1 MNILVKPV
9 RDIELYDKAD
19 GFVLP
24 LLDFSVDYRN
34 YYTLEDIISIRA
46 KTNKK
51 IFVVMN
57 KMIENDEVESV
68 KNKLLELDKIG
79 IEGIFFYDLAILEL
93 KKELGIRIEL
103 VWNNTHMVTN
113 YYTCNYYYY
122 SEGVKYAY
130 LSNEI
135 TFDDIVTIKNKSKC
149 SLIFMLLG
157 YPVVSFSKRKL
168 VSNSGFKDNII
179 INEEKSKQKYMVFE
193 DKNGTTFKYNK
204 IRNNSICLK
213 ELINNNLDY
222 VYLIED
228 DIDHDKFM
236 NGLNLTSEFINKQI
250 EEKKYVTNMKKLF
263 GGDTGFLYRKTIYKV
278 TKK

>member
-1 MNILVKPV
+1 MEILVKPV
-9 RDIELYDKAD
+9 KDIDLYQKAD

-24 LLDFSVDYRN
+24 IKDYSVDYRN
-34 YYTLEDIISIRA
+34 YYTLDEIKSIVNR
-46 KTNKK
+46 TNKK

-57 KMIENDEVESV
+57 KMMENSDIENI
-68 KNKLLELDKIG
+68 KNILIELDKIN
-79 IEGIFFYDLAILEL
+79 IYGIFFYDLSIIQL
-93 KKELGIRIEL
+93 KKELNLNVNL

-113 YYTCNYYYY
+113 YSACNYYYEEGCKY
-122 SEGVKYAY
+122 SY

-135 TFDDIVTIKNKSKC
+135 TLDDILLMNKNSKS

-157 YPVVSFSKRKL
+157 YPVASFSKRKL
-168 VSNSGFKDNII
+168 VSNSNFKDSII
-179 INEEKSKQKYMVFE
+179 ISEDVSKQKYIVFE

-213 ELINNNLDY
+213 ELLNNNLPF

-228 DIDHDKFM
+228 DIDHDKFID
-236 NGLNLTSEFINKQI
+236 GLNLTSDFINNTI
-250 EEKKYVTNMKKLF
+250 DNNKYVSSMKELF
-263 GGDTGFLYRKTIYKV
+263 GSDTGFLYRKTIYKV

>member
-34 YYTLEDIISIRA
+34 YYTLEDIISIKKR
-46 KTNKK
+46 TNKK

-93 KKELGIRIEL
+93 KKELDIKTEL

-113 YYTCNYYYY
+113 YYTCNYYY

-168 VSNSGFKDNII
+168 VSNSGFKDSII

-228 DIDHDKFM
+228 DIDHDKFID
-236 NGLNLTSEFINKQI
+236 GLNLTSEFINKKI
-250 EEKKYVTNMKKLF
+250 EEKEYVTNMKNLF

>member
-9 RDIELYDKAD
+9 RDIEFYDKAD

-34 YYTLEDIISIRA
+34 YYTLEDIISIKE

-93 KKELGIRIEL
+93 KKELDIKTDL

-113 YYTCNYYYY
+113 YYTCNYYY

-135 TFDDIVTIKNKSKC
+135 TFDDIVTIKNKSKS

-168 VSNSGFKDNII
+168 VSNSGFKDSII

-193 DKNGTTFKYNK
+193 DKNGTTFKYNR

-228 DIDHDKFM
+228 DIDHAKFM
-236 NGLNLTSEFINKQI
+236 NGLDLTSEFINKKI
-250 EEKKYVTNMKKLF
+250 EEKDYVTNMKNLF

>member
-9 RDIELYDKAD
+9 RDIELYDKAE

-34 YYTLEDIISIRA
+34 YYTLEDIISIR
-46 KTNKK
+46 KRTNKK

-57 KMIENDEVESV
+57 KMVENDEVESV

-93 KKELGIRIEL
+93 KKELGIKTDL

-113 YYTCNYYYY
+113 YYTCNYYY
-122 SEGVKYAY
+122 SEEVKYAY

-135 TFDDIVTIKNKSKC
+135 TFDDIVTIKNKSKS

-168 VSNSGFKDNII
+168 VSNSGFKDSII

-228 DIDHDKFM
+228 DIDHDKFV
-236 NGLNLTSEFINKQI
+236 NGLNLTSEFINKKI
-250 EEKKYVTNMKKLF
+250 EEKDYVTNMKNLF

>member
-9 RDIELYDKAD
+9 RDIEFYDKAD

-34 YYTLEDIISIRA
+34 YYTLEDIISIKKR
-46 KTNKK
+46 TNKK

-93 KKELGIRIEL
+93 KKELDIKIEL

-113 YYTCNYYYY
+113 YYTCNYYY

-168 VSNSGFKDNII
+168 VSNSGFKDSII

-222 VYLIED
+222 IYLIED
-228 DIDHDKFM
+228 DIDHDKFIK
-236 NGLNLTSEFINKQI
+236 GLNLTSEFINTKI
-250 EEKKYVTNMKKLF
+250 EEKDYVTNMKNLF

>member
-1 MNILVKPV
+1 MEILVKPV
-9 RDIELYDKAD
+9 KSIELYESAD

-24 LLDFSVDYRN
+24 LKDYSVDYRN
-34 YYTLEDIISIRA
+34 YYTFDEIKDITN

-51 IFVVMN
+51 VFVVMN
-57 KMIENDEVESV
+57 KMMENEDIENI
-68 KNKLLELDKIG
+68 KKIL
-79 IEGIFFYDLAILEL
+79 IEFDSINITGIFFYDLSVLEL
-93 KKELGIRIEL
+93 KKELNLNVNL

-113 YYTCNYYYY
+113 YSSCNYYYE
-122 SEGVKYAY
+122 EGCNYAY

-135 TFDDIVTIKNKSKC
+135 TLDDILLINEKSKA

-168 VSNSGFKDNII
+168 VSNSNFKDSII
-179 INEEKSKQKYMVFE
+179 IDEEISKQKYIVFE

-213 ELINNNLDY
+213 ELINNNFPF

-228 DIDHDKFM
+228 DIEHDKFIK
-236 NGLNLTSEFINKQI
+236 GLNLTSNFIKNNI
-250 EEKKYVTNMKKLF
+250 DNLEYISSMKELF
-263 GGDTGFLYRKTIYKV
+263 GADTGFLYRKTIYKV

>member
-9 RDIELYDKAD
+9 RDIEFYDKAD

-34 YYTLEDIISIRA
+34 YYTLEDIISIKKR
-46 KTNKK
+46 TNKK

-93 KKELGIRIEL
+93 KKELDIKTDL

-113 YYTCNYYYY
+113 YYTCNYYY

-135 TFDDIVTIKNKSKC
+135 TFDDIVTIKNKSKS

-168 VSNSGFKDNII
+168 VSNSGFKDSII

-228 DIDHDKFM
+228 DIDHDKFIE
-236 NGLNLTSEFINKQI
+236 GLNLTSEFINKKI
-250 EEKKYVTNMKKLF
+250 EEKDYVTNMKNLF

>member
-9 RDIELYDKAD
+9 RDIEFYDKAD

-34 YYTLEDIISIRA
+34 YYTLEDIISIKKR
-46 KTNKK
+46 TNKK

-93 KKELGIRIEL
+93 KKELDIKTDL

-113 YYTCNYYYY
+113 YYTCNYYY

-135 TFDDIVTIKNKSKC
+135 TLDDIVTIKNKSKS

-168 VSNSGFKDNII
+168 VSNSGFKDSII

-228 DIDHDKFM
+228 DIDHDKFIE
-236 NGLNLTSEFINKQI
+236 GLNLTSEFINKKI
-250 EEKKYVTNMKKLF
+250 EEKDYVTNMKNLF

>member
-9 RDIELYDKAD
+9 RDIEFYDKAD

-34 YYTLEDIISIRA
+34 YYTLEDIISIKKR
-46 KTNKK
+46 TNKK

-93 KKELGIRIEL
+93 KKELDIKTDL

-113 YYTCNYYYY
+113 YYTCNYYY

-135 TFDDIVTIKNKSKC
+135 TLDDIVTIKNKSKS

-168 VSNSGFKDNII
+168 VSNSGFKDSII

-228 DIDHDKFM
+228 DIDHDKFIE
-236 NGLNLTSEFINKQI
+236 GLNLTSEFINKKI
-250 EEKKYVTNMKKLF
+250 EEKDYVTNMKNLF
-263 GGDTGFLYRKTIYKV
+263 GGDTGFLYRKTIYKE

>member
-34 YYTLEDIISIRA
+34 YYTLEDIISIKKR
-46 KTNKK
+46 TNKK

-93 KKELGIRIEL
+93 KKELDIKTEL

-113 YYTCNYYYY
+113 YYTCNYYY

-135 TFDDIVTIKNKSKC
+135 TFDDIVTIKNKSKS

-168 VSNSGFKDNII
+168 VSNSGFKDSII

-228 DIDHDKFM
+228 DIDHDKFIE
-236 NGLNLTSEFINKQI
+236 GLNLTSEFINKKI
-250 EEKKYVTNMKKLF
+250 EEKDYVTNMKNLF